1 MQVSPRPLAVF
12 YPNVLP
18 GDPARPGTVPKLQR
32 WAVHS
37 PYLRRK
43 VDDGRRRERERE
55 RRKKVD
61 LNAVRIRLVTTILAF
76 SFPTTNTHSVEA
88 W

>member
-12 YPNVLP
+12 YSDFLP
-18 GDPARPGTVPKLQR
+18 GNPARPGTVPKLQR

-43 VDDGRRRERERE
+43 VDEGRRRERERE
-55 RRKKVD
+55 RKKVD

-76 SFPTTNTHSVEA
+76 SFPTADTHSVEA